1 MHTTCTGNEWHMP
14 SHGRSERG
22 REARATDVASER
34 GGKHEDRT
42 CRGMAPDHLHAP
54 WRVHVRLPSYALS
67 SAIGKDPDPITLKVN
82 EHKYVL
88 PLRHD

>member
-34 GGKHEDRT
+34 RGKHEGGT
-42 CRGMAPDHLHAP
+42 CRGMASDRAHTP
-54 WRVHVRLPSYALS
+54 WRVLVRSPSDVLS
-67 SAIGKDPDPITLKVN
+67 SATCKDPDPITLEVD
-82 EHKYVL
+82 KYEYVR
-88 PLRHD
+88 PLHHG